1 MVKFKFLAKKIL
13 NSCVAEACNGT
24 SLKAALIKALVRSAW
39 STRTHFTASLPE
51 QRQPACAPSPFPR
64 RTRRAERVCAR
75 RAACTG
81 LGGRGCWGPCD
92 WCLFGTTFN
101 NRYTAED
108 ARSHW
113 VSNGRSSN
121 SRAEPEDSRPE
132 DAEGA
137 IQIACS
143 NTQKRAKSPRSIK
156 GGISGARAGGAVSG
170 PGLEFRVNS

>member
-1 MVKFKFLAKKIL
+1 MFAARGARAHTSQHPCPNSGSRPAHPRPFHDALGGLSASARGEQLAL
-13 NSCVAEACNGT
+13 GS
-24 SLKAALIKALVRSAW
+24 
-39 STRTHFTASLPE
+39 
-51 QRQPACAPSPFPR
+51 
-64 RTRRAERVCAR
+64 
-75 RAACTG
+75 
-81 LGGRGCWGPCD
+81 GGRGCWGPCD

-121 SRAEPEDSRPE
+121 SRAEPEEPE

-170 PGLEFRVNS
+170 PGLEFRVNG